1 MIDKIESNDLG
12 FTAIW
17 SNVTQ
22 LECGTLFMNTNL
34 PDDLFFDK
42 LTNITCISEK
52 MIDETIDVFHQNKMH
67 PFVYTLN
74 NPTLEEFLLKKNFK
88 FYDTQHVLKKRA
100 ISDSETSHVH
110 HIEKKDSSLWAE
122 VFCKS
127 YDCYDWINEVNDIV
141 CASLS
146 QVEYLVDAE
155 YNASCVALYEKN
167 SIMGLYCL
175 GTLPEKRNKGLAKL
189 LINHAL
195 NKVKTKN
202 LDFLMLETYQ
212 RDNLLGFYSKL
223 GFEKLYEKKI
233 YTI

>member
-17 SNVTQ
+17 SKTTQ
-22 LECGTLFMNTNL
+22 LECGTLSMNTNL

-42 LTNITCISEK
+42 LTNITCLSEK
-52 MIDETIDVFHQNKMH
+52 MIDETIDVFHKNNMR

-74 NPTLEEFLLKKNFK
+74 NPSLEEFLLKRNFK
-88 FYDTQHVLKKRA
+88 FYDTQHVLKKQTA
-100 ISDSETSHVH
+100 SDMETSSVH
-110 HIEKKDSSLWAE
+110 HIEKKDLFLWAD

-127 YDCYDWINEVNDIV
+127 YDCYDWIDEVNNIV
-141 CASLS
+141 RGSLS

-155 YNASCVALYEKN
+155 HNASCVALYEKN
-167 SIMGLYCL
+167 SILGLYCL
-175 GTLPEKRNKGLAKL
+175 GTLPEKRKKGLAKL

-195 NKVKTKN
+195 NKVKIKN

-212 RDNLLGFYSKL
+212 RDELLGFYSKL

>member
-1 MIDKIESNDLG
+1 MIDRIESNDLG

-17 SNVTQ
+17 SKTTP

-42 LTNITCISEK
+42 LTNITCLSEK
-52 MIDETIDVFHQNKMH
+52 MIDETIDVFQKNHMR

-74 NPTLEEFLLKKNFK
+74 NPSLEEFLLKKNFK
-88 FYDTQHVLKKRA
+88 FYDTQHVLKKCP
-100 ISDSETSHVH
+100 ISENETFHVH
-110 HIEKKDSSLWAE
+110 RIEKKDSLLWAE

-127 YDCYDWINEVNDIV
+127 YDCYEWIGAVNNIV
-141 CASLS
+141 RGSLS

-155 YNASCVALYEKN
+155 HNASCVALYEKN
-167 SIMGLYCL
+167 SILGLYCL
-175 GTLPEKRNKGLAKL
+175 GTLPEKRKKGLAKF
-189 LINHAL
+189 LISYAL

-202 LDFLMLETYQ
+202 FDFLMLETYR
-212 RDNLLGFYSKL
+212 RDELLGFYSKL
-223 GFEKLYEKKI
+223 GFEKVYEKKI

>member
-1 MIDKIESNDLG
+1 MIDKIELNDLG

-17 SNVTQ
+17 SNTTQ
-22 LECGTLFMNTNL
+22 LDCGTLFMNTNL

-42 LTNITCISEK
+42 LTNITCLSEK
-52 MIDETIDVFHQNKMH
+52 MINETLDIFHQNHMR

-74 NPTLEEFLLKKNFK
+74 NPSLEEFLLQKNFK
-88 FYDTQHVLKKRA
+88 FYDIQHVLKKRT
-100 ISDSETSHVH
+100 ISDSETLHVH
-110 HIEKKDSSLWAE
+110 HIEKKDSLLWAE
-122 VFCKS
+122 IFCKS
-127 YDCYDWINEVNDIV
+127 YDCYDWIDKVNNIV
-141 CASLS
+141 KDSIS

-155 YNASCVALYEKN
+155 HNASCVALYEKN
-167 SIMGLYCL
+167 SILGLYCL
-175 GTLPEKRNKGLAKL
+175 GTLPEKRKKGLAKL

-195 NKVKTKN
+195 NKVKIKN

-212 RDNLLGFYSKL
+212 RDDLLGFYSKL

>member
-1 MIDKIESNDLG
+1 MIDNIESNDLG

-17 SNVTQ
+17 SNTTQ

-42 LTNITCISEK
+42 LANITCLSEK
-52 MIDETIDVFHQNKMH
+52 MIDETIDIFHQNKMR

-74 NPTLEEFLLKKNFK
+74 NPVLEEFLLKKNFK

-100 ISDSETSHVH
+100 ISDSETSYVY
-110 HIEKKDSSLWAE
+110 HIEKKDSLLWAE
-122 VFCKS
+122 IFCKS
-127 YDCYDWINEVNDIV
+127 YDCYEWIKEVNEIV
-141 CASLS
+141 RMSLS

-167 SIMGLYCL
+167 SILGLYCL
-175 GTLPEKRNKGLAKL
+175 GTLPEKRKKGLAKL

-212 RDNLLGFYSKL
+212 RDDLLGFYSKL

>member
-12 FTAIW
+12 FTSIW
-17 SNVTQ
+17 SNTTQ
-22 LECGTLFMNTNL
+22 LNCGTLFMNTNL

-42 LTNITCISEK
+42 LTNVTCLSEK
-52 MIDETIDVFHQNKMH
+52 MIDETLDVFHKNNMR

-74 NPTLEEFLLKKNFK
+74 NPLLEEFLLKKNFK
-88 FYDTQHVLKKRA
+88 LYDTQHVLKKQ
-100 ISDSETSHVH
+100 IILDSKTSYVR
-110 HIEKKDSSLWAE
+110 HIEKKDSFLWAE
-122 VFCKS
+122 IFCKS
-127 YDCYDWINEVNDIV
+127 YDCCDWIDEVNNIV
-141 CASLS
+141 RDSIS

-155 YNASCVALYEKN
+155 HNASCVALYEKN
-167 SIMGLYCL
+167 SILGLYCL
-175 GTLPEKRNKGLAKL
+175 GTLPEKRKKGLAKL

-212 RDNLLGFYSKL
+212 RDDLLGFYSKL

>member
-17 SNVTQ
+17 SKTTQ

-42 LTNITCISEK
+42 LTNITCLSEK
-52 MIDETIDVFHQNKMH
+52 MTDETINIFRKNNMR

-74 NPTLEEFLLKKNFK
+74 NSHLEEFLLKKNFK
-88 FYDTQHVLKKRA
+88 FYDTQYVLKKHI
-100 ISDSETSHVH
+100 ISESETSHVH
-110 HIEKKDSSLWAE
+110 HIEKKDSLLWAE

-127 YDCYDWINEVNDIV
+127 YDCYEWIDEVNSTV
-141 CASLS
+141 RNSFS

-155 YNASCVALYEKN
+155 HNASCVALYEKN
-167 SIMGLYCL
+167 SILGLYCL
-175 GTLPEKRNKGLAKL
+175 GTLPEKRKKGLAKL
-189 LINHAL
+189 LINYAL
-195 NKVKTKN
+195 NKVKIKN

-212 RDNLLGFYSKL
+212 RDDLLGFYSKL
-223 GFEKLYEKKI
+223 GFEKVYEKKI

>member
-12 FTAIW
+12 FTEIW
-17 SNVTQ
+17 SNATQ
-22 LECGTLFMNTNL
+22 LECGTLFMNANL

-42 LTNITCISEK
+42 LTNITCLSEK
-52 MIDETIDVFHQNKMH
+52 MIDEMISIFHKNDMR

-74 NPTLEEFLLKKNFK
+74 NPQLEEFLLKKNFK
-88 FYDTQHVLKKRA
+88 LYDTQHVLKKQT
-100 ISDSETSHVH
+100 ISERETLHVH
-110 HIEKKDSSLWAE
+110 HIEKKDSFLWAE
-122 VFCKS
+122 IFCKS
-127 YDCYDWINEVNDIV
+127 YDCYDWIDEVNNIV
-141 CASLS
+141 KGSFS

-167 SIMGLYCL
+167 SILGLYCL
-175 GTLPEKRNKGLAKL
+175 GTLPDKRKKGLAKL
-189 LINHAL
+189 LINYAL
-195 NKVKTKN
+195 DKVKTKGF
-202 LDFLMLETYQ
+202 DFLMLETYQ

>member
-17 SNVTQ
+17 SNTTQ

-42 LTNITCISEK
+42 LTDITCLSEK
-52 MIDETIDVFHQNKMH
+52 MIDETIDVFHKNNMR

-74 NPTLEEFLLKKNFK
+74 NPPLEEFLLKRNFK
-88 FYDTQHVLKKRA
+88 FYDTQHVLKKRT
-100 ISDSETSHVH
+100 ILDMETSHVH
-110 HIEKKDSSLWAE
+110 HIEKKDSLLWAE

-127 YDCYDWINEVNDIV
+127 YDCYDWIDEVNNIV
-141 CASLS
+141 RGSLS
-146 QVEYLVDAE
+146 QVEYLVDTE
-155 YNASCVALYEKN
+155 HNASCVALYEKN
-167 SIMGLYCL
+167 SILGLYCL
-175 GTLPEKRNKGLAKL
+175 GTLPEKRKKGLAKL

-195 NKVKTKN
+195 NKVKIKN

>member
-12 FTAIW
+12 FTGIW
-17 SNVTQ
+17 SKTTA
-22 LECGTLFMNTNL
+22 LECGTLFMNANL

-42 LTNITCISEK
+42 LTNITCLSED
-52 MIDETIDVFHQNKMH
+52 MIDYAIDVFQKNHMR
-67 PFVYTLN
+67 PFVYVLN
-74 NPTLEEFLLKKNFK
+74 NKSLEELLLAKNFRL
-88 FYDTQHVLKKRA
+88 YDIQHVLKKQA
-100 ISDSETSHVH
+100 LESETFRVH
-110 HIEKKDSSLWAE
+110 HVEKKDSLLWAE

-127 YDCYDWINEVNDIV
+127 YDCYEWIDEVNRIV
-141 CASLS
+141 RGSFS

-155 YNASCVALYEKN
+155 HNASCVALYEKN
-167 SIMGLYCL
+167 SILGLYCL
-175 GTLPEKRNKGLAKL
+175 GTLPEKRKKGLAKL
-189 LINHAL
+189 LINYAL

>member
-1 MIDKIESNDLG
+1 MIDNIESNDLG

-17 SNVTQ
+17 SNTTQ

-42 LTNITCISEK
+42 LANITCLSEK
-52 MIDETIDVFHQNKMH
+52 MIDETIDIFHQNKMR

-74 NPTLEEFLLKKNFK
+74 NPVLEEFLLKKNFK

-100 ISDSETSHVH
+100 ISDNKTSYVH
-110 HIEKKDSSLWAE
+110 HMEKKDSLLWAE

-127 YDCYDWINEVNDIV
+127 YDCYEWIKEVNDIV
-141 CASLS
+141 RMSLS

-167 SIMGLYCL
+167 SILGLYCL
-175 GTLPEKRNKGLAKL
+175 GTLPEKRKKGLAKL

-212 RDNLLGFYSKL
+212 RDDLLGFYSKL